1 MKKTIKI
8 ILSLVALVVI
18 PFGLFVFANLM
29 NEIPLLLSIESAAM
43 AYLYFAL
50 ACTIITCILLFVLK
64 KNKGRHSNDE
74 ALLKNVFDKLL
85 LAFALAVMTLVIV
98 LAKYTFVESNEFLNV
113 LVVILIA
120 TLIVG
125 FSLVTGFSFIMLK
138 REIKKE
144 TKGEIKWEIPNE

>member
-29 NEIPLLLSIESAAM
+29 NEIPLLLSVAM

-74 ALLKNVFDKLL
+74 VLLRNVFDKLL
-85 LAFALAVMTLVIV
+85 LAFALAVMILVIV
-98 LAKYTFVESNEFLNV
+98 LAKQYTFVESNEFLNV

-144 TKGEIKWEIPNE
+144 TKGEIKEEIPNEW

>member
-18 PFGLFVFANLM
+18 PFVVFANLM

-43 AYLYFAL
+43 TYLYFAL

-98 LAKYTFVESNEFLNV
+98 LAKQYTFVESNEFLNV
-113 LVVILIA
+113 LIVILIA

-144 TKGEIKWEIPNE
+144 TKVEIKGEIPNE

>member
-1 MKKTIKI
+1 
-8 ILSLVALVVI
+8 
-18 PFGLFVFANLM
+18 M

-98 LAKYTFVESNEFLNV
+98 LAKQY
-113 LVVILIA
+113 

-144 TKGEIKWEIPNE
+144 TKGEIKGEIPNE